1 MNEVL
6 LRRLHHIGP
15 LLHTRAGL
23 GASAITLVLLGF
35 GLFGLSGA
43 AISSPSAA
51 SADLVREA
59 LRAVPTPSQGATD
72 RAGSS
77 AQRTR

>member
-35 GLFGLSGA
+35 GLFGLFGLSGA
-43 AISSPSAA
+43 AGNF
-51 SADLVREA
+51 
-59 LRAVPTPSQGATD
+59 T
-72 RAGSS
+72 AGV
-77 AQRTR
+77 A